1 MRKLSTLNSQLST
14 YNGFTLIE
22 ILLVMAIIAIIT
34 SYATINLLRPQI
46 SASLESTTTQI
57 SSDIK
62 GQQLKSMAGDSE
74 GAGTSQIYGVRFEAD
89 RYILFRGAYPSPSDF
104 TVNLEP
110 SVLIVNSPQEFSFA
124 KRSGETSAGNV
135 VIEHIQS
142 GSFTTSFGK
151 RSGETSAGN
160 VVIEHIQSGDQ
171 KTLSINKFG

>member
-142 GSFTTSFGK
+142 G
-151 RSGETSAGN
+151 
-160 VVIEHIQSGDQ
+160 DQ
-171 KTLSINKFG
+171 KTLSINKFGAITIN